1 MTRPRRLPRFD
12 GVITGHNT
20 DVEYAGRVY
29 HIQTEDKGRRNPLI
43 ETLIYSKG
51 EILDTRRSS
60 YSDIAEEG
68 YSETEVIRRMDEQHR
83 RSVRDVGNGRYD
95 PEGPKPFGYNIITSR
110 SFDEVVRDT
119 LSGLSGGLVLEI
131 LGEVCFF
138 EAASVAV
145 ELSASLEAG
154 GTKPAA
160 GALVRMKLVRTSG
173 KPVKLFEGKTDP
185 EGRLRASVDV
195 PGLGGAEGVILI
207 QADSGGAV
215 AEVRRPVLRPGA
227 PR

>member
-68 YSETEVIRRMDEQHR
+68 YSETEIIRRMDEQHR
-83 RSVRDVGNGRYD
+83 RSVRDVGNGW
-95 PEGPKPFGYNIITSR
+95 PWSCPPPW
-110 SFDEVVRDT
+110 
-119 LSGLSGGLVLEI
+119 
-131 LGEVCFF
+131 
-138 EAASVAV
+138 
-145 ELSASLEAG
+145 
-154 GTKPAA
+154 KPA
-160 GALVRMKLVRTSG
+160 
-173 KPVKLFEGKTDP
+173 
-185 EGRLRASVDV
+185 GRS
-195 PGLGGAEGVILI
+195 
-207 QADSGGAV
+207 
-215 AEVRRPVLRPGA
+215 RRREHWYA
-227 PR
+227 